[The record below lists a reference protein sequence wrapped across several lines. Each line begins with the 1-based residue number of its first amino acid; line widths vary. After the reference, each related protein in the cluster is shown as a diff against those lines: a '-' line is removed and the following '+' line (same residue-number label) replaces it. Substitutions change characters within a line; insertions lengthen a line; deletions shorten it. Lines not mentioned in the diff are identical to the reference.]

1 MGTDETAQ
9 EEAGEQE
16 TNDEEPTVEQ
26 MLENL
31 DELKEK
37 RSRSL
42 RPYDVVD
49 QLPTMAKYEDG
60 ELKVAVN
67 RQWEKVISLT
77 PLRRKILSCLEKG
90 MEQQE
95 IVNRDIASQGY
106 VAKTKNDFGF
116 LLDNP
121 ALYDAFVER
130 ALRTEDDYIIRG
142 ETGEDEIE
150 LSKKNK
156 SKATKTAERLI
167 SNGWDNVV
175 IEEPDGNVLSYS
187 KNRLS
192 SPQSPDSSD
201 QVEQEEP
208 EEQTRPLLEDEYTNI
223 VAALHRDNQDELA
236 KKVIKTVWGGQ

>member
-9 EEAGEQE
+9 EVGEQE
-16 TNDEEPTVEQ
+16 TNDEEKPTVEQ

-60 ELKVAVN
+60 ELKVTVN
-67 RQWEKVISLT
+67 RDWEKVISLT
-77 PLRRKILSCLEKG
+77 PLRRKILSCLERG
-90 MEQQE
+90 MSPQDVVKQ
-95 IVNRDIASQGY
+95 DIASQGY

-130 ALRTEDDYIIRG
+130 ALRTEDDFIIRG

-150 LSKKNK
+150 LTKKNK
-156 SKATKTAERLI
+156 SLSTKTAERLI

-175 IEEPDGNVLSYS
+175 IEEPDGNILSYS
-187 KNRLS
+187 KNRPS
-192 SPQSPDSSD
+192 SPQSPDSGD

-208 EEQTRPLLEDEYTNI
+208 EEQTRPLLEDEYTDI
-223 VAALHRDNQDELA
+223 VAALHRDDQDELA